1 MSKKILILE
10 DHPGL
15 GQLITDLF
23 KSHDFTAT
31 LAVNG
36 QEGLDYAR
44 EGGYDAII
52 TDIKM
57 PLIDGIQFLRSLKE
71 NPPKKKNGP
80 ILVYSNFAYQYS
92 KDEVISLG
100 AADFIAKDTI
110 GTGELV
116 TYIEELIKKHP
127 LSN

>member
-1 MSKKILILE
+1 MPNQKLLILE

-15 GQLITDLF
+15 GSLIQELF
-23 KSHDFTAT
+23 QSHGYDVT
-31 LAVNG
+31 LATNG
-36 QEGLDYAR
+36 QQGLDYA
-44 EGGYDAII
+44 ENGGYAAII

-57 PLIDGIQFLRSLKE
+57 PILDGIGFLKALNE
-71 NPPKKKNGP
+71 NPPKVKNGP
-80 ILVYSNFAYQYS
+80 IVVYSNFAYQYS

-116 TYIEELIKKHP
+116 DYIDKLVKDHP
-127 LSN
+127 L

>member
-1 MSKKILILE
+1 MAKKILILE

-23 KSHDFTAT
+23 KSHGYAVT

-52 TDIKM
+52 SDIKM
-57 PLIDGIQFLRSLKE
+57 PLVDGIQFLKNLQQ
-71 NPPKKKNGP
+71 NPPKQKNGP
-80 ILVYSNFAYQYS
+80 IIMYTNFAYQYS

-100 AADFIAKDTI
+100 AADFIPKDTI
-110 GTGELV
+110 GSAELV
-116 TYIEELIKKHP
+116 DKVEAHIQEHP
-127 LSN
+127 L